1 MKTYKIIKTKNY
13 PLYIGS
19 PSMILDRG
27 AWVPNYTRN
36 IYEAGCIEEERIG
49 ETLALLPLKP
59 EALELVPLP
68 E

>member
-19 PSMILDRG
+19 PALKLDHG
-27 AWVPNYTRN
+27 FWVPNYTRN
-36 IYEAGCIEEERIG
+36 IYEAGCIEEEKIG

-59 EALELVPLP
+59 EALELVNLP